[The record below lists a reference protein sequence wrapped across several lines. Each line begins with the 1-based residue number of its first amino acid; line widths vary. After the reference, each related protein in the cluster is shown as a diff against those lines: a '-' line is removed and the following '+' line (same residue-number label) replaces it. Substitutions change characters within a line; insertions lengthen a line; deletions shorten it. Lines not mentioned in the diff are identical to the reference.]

1 MYFAAPVSH
10 KRENIMKFTKMHG
23 IGNDYIYIN
32 CLHETVSEPEKLSVV
47 LSDVRKGIGSDGL
60 VLILPSDKADFR
72 MRIFN
77 ADGSE
82 AMMCGN
88 ATRCIG
94 KYVYDNGLTDKTEI
108 TLETNSGIK
117 HLRLFTENGK
127 VSLVQVD
134 MGNAVLIPKDI
145 PVDSELEKF
154 ISQPL
159 EICGTTYNVTCV
171 SMGNPHAV
179 TFLDDIDSLD
189 LEKIG
194 TVFEHHPIF
203 PDRVNTEFIRVIG
216 KNTLQMRVW
225 ERGSGETFAC
235 GTGACASA
243 VAAVL
248 NGHCSRDEEILIHLR
263 GGDLRIVYRSDE
275 TVIMTGPAEFI
286 CTGEIDDSYIENAKE
301 NVICQ
306 S

>member
-1 MYFAAPVSH
+1 
-10 KRENIMKFTKMHG
+10 MKFTKMHG

-32 CLHETVSEPEKLSVV
+32 CFEETVDEPEKVSVV

-60 VLILPSDKADFR
+60 VLIMPSDKADFR

-94 KYVYDNGLTDKTEI
+94 KFVYDRGLTDKTEVS
-108 TLETNSGIK
+108 LETNSGIK
-117 HLRLFTENGK
+117 YLTLTVKDGK
-127 VSLVQVD
+127 VELVQVD
-134 MGNAVLIPKDI
+134 MGKAILVPKDI
-145 PVDSELEKF
+145 PVNSDLDRF
-154 ISQPL
+154 ISQPVNVG
-159 EICGTTYNVTCV
+159 GTEYPLTCV

-179 TFLDDIDSLD
+179 LFTKDIYSLD

-194 TVFEHHPIF
+194 PLFENHELF
-203 PDRVNTEFIRVIG
+203 PNRINTEFIEVVDEH
-216 KNTLQMRVW
+216 TLNMRVW
-225 ERGSGETFAC
+225 ERGSGETHAC

-248 NGHCSRDEEILIHLR
+248 NGFCKRDEEILIHLR
-263 GGDLRIVYRSDE
+263 GGDLRIIYRSDE
-275 TVIMTGPAEFI
+275 TVLMKGPAAFI
-286 CTGEIDDSYIENAKE
+286 CDGTVDNEYINESKE
-301 NVICQ
+301 NVICR